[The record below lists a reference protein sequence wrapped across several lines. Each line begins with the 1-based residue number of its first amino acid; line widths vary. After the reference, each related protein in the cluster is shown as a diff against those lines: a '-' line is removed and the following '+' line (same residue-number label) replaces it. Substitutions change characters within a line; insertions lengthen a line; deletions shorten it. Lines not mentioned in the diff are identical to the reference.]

1 LVAAS
6 QVIVI
11 ALPLTARSRELLD
24 AATLGRARPGAFVVN
39 VGRCSVADEA
49 AVADALERNHLGGGG
64 VEVRDERGDGQ
75 GEGAEGDASSLD
87 EGSNGYGSDL
97 RLGGNCRREVDH
109 FRYVLASSSRT

>member
-39 VGRCSVADEA
+39 VGRGSVADEA
-49 AVADALERNHLGGGG
+49 AVADASSGTISA
-64 VEVRDERGDGQ
+64 
-75 GEGAEGDASSLD
+75 GAASKF
-87 EGSNGYGSDL
+87 GMKVATARARAQKGMP
-97 RLGGNCRREVDH
+97 V
-109 FRYVLASSSRT
+109 VLTKDPTDMGLTCG